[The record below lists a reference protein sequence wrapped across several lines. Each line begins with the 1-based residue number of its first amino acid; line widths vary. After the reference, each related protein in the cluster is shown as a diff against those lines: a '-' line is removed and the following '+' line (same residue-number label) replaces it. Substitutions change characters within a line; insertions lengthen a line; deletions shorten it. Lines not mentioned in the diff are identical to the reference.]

1 MLCSGPKGDGQG
13 EAEDMKTKKAGLMTK
28 IVVAVLLVY
37 MAVSLLDLRTR
48 IQTAQSE
55 LDELNLQVT
64 AQMQEN
70 AELSDAI
77 ANSDD
82 PAVLERVARDK
93 GYVME
98 GERIMV
104 DVSN

>member
-1 MLCSGPKGDGQG
+1 MR
-13 EAEDMKTKKAGLMTK
+13 TKKAGLITK
-28 IVVAVLLVY
+28 IVVAILLVY
-37 MAVSLLDLRTR
+37 MAVTLLDLRTR
-48 IQTAQSE
+48 IQTAQGE
-55 LDELNLQVT
+55 LDELNAQVT
-64 AQMQEN
+64 ARTQEN

-98 GERIMV
+98 GERILV
-104 DVSN
+104 DVAN